1 MFWVTKPQT
10 AVTYCE
16 QCHVSLGPVWDTPIE
31 SRHQGHCPVE
41 KLTPEMK
48 SWLCVARAEW
58 KPKSPSETRTG
69 EDRKTRLT
77 AEAGLWSMMR
87 SSSRKGSRFHFLHI
101 CKGKS
106 WHSNIKAM
114 LNRKSKK
121 KHELKMAGL
130 FIFLF
135 HKYSLS
141 FCNRPGM
148 VPIVR
153 TRDMDNAASQSISCV
168 NNSER
173 CNLHYPPNPWTVFGP
188 MFVTLTACILTEQWN
203 SINFFSNEKNHN
215 CSQKQIF
222 NTEIRLAWQF
232 RWISFTALCF
242 QFPWKLSYSTSRDS
256 KLLPYCP

>member
-101 CKGKS
+101 CKENLGTP
-106 WHSNIKAM
+106 I
-114 LNRKSKK
+114 
-121 KHELKMAGL
+121 LKQCWTGSQRRNMNSRWLVFSFSCFINTLWVSAIGQEWFLLSGL
-130 FIFLF
+130 
-135 HKYSLS
+135 
-141 FCNRPGM
+141 
-148 VPIVR
+148 
-153 TRDMDNAASQSISCV
+153 
-168 NNSER
+168 
-173 CNLHYPPNPWTVFGP
+173 
-188 MFVTLTACILTEQWN
+188 
-203 SINFFSNEKNHN
+203 
-215 CSQKQIF
+215 
-222 NTEIRLAWQF
+222 EIWIMQLA
-232 RWISFTALCF
+232 RV
-242 QFPWKLSYSTSRDS
+242 
-256 KLLPYCP
+256 